1 MVQHRDAVWNAARQR
16 LAVAAP
22 AALDCA
28 LGLGQQLETMVE
40 ALREEHAEGDVP
52 CGWAP
57 GSDAKA
63 CFHNVSPKFSAVS
76 VKKPNISLEALGSKL
91 LAQVAWM
98 RRRSIRISRQLSTRN
113 ILHRPLEVFSVGAI
127 LPSIEDST
135 GMVRP
140 RDSAYVRVRVL
151 ALS

>member
-1 MVQHRDAVWNAARQR
+1 M
-16 LAVAAP
+16 
-22 AALDCA
+22 DCTL
-28 LGLGQQLETMVE
+28 LGSSCSDTLMCPVRSSEVSFL
-40 ALREEHAEGDVP
+40 LL
-52 CGWAP
+52 

-98 RRRSIRISRQLSTRN
+98 RRRSIRISRQLSARN
-113 ILHRPLEVFSVGAI
+113 ILHRRLEVFSVGAI

-135 GMVRP
+135 GMVKLL
-140 RDSAYVRVRVL
+140 DSAYVRVRLL